1 MLDILLLIVG
11 LILILIGANY
21 LIDGA
26 SAVAKRW
33 GLSEFVIG
41 MTIVG
46 IGTSAPEMVVSFI
59 SAIKGNA
66 DIAVGNIVGSNI
78 FNILM
83 ILGVSAIIYPLSLT
97 GNNLKKDIPF
107 CLLAVITLIFATS
120 DILFDGAADNILSRT
135 DGLFLLSLYAVF
147 MAYTIF
153 SAKSG
158 SPSELESGATVG
170 ENVETEKNV
179 KVKPL
184 WLSAIMIVGGLAGLV
199 FGGEMFVK
207 SATAIAKMLNV
218 SDAVIAVTI
227 LAGGS
232 SLPELASCV
241 VAAYKKNAE
250 LALGNVI
257 GSNVANIFM
266 ILGGSAVIHPLKMDN
281 ITSVDLGVLL
291 ISTLLLFVTA
301 FTFKKRQLDR
311 YEGFIFIA
319 IYIGYVIWLIK

>member
-78 FNILM
+78 FNNLM

-107 CLLAVITLIFATS
+107 CLLAVITFIFATS
-120 DILFDGAADNILSRT
+120 DIFFDGAADNILSRT

-153 SAKSG
+153 SAQSG
-158 SPSELESGATVG
+158 SPSELESGAAVG
-170 ENVETEKNV
+170 EKVETEKNV

-207 SATAIAKMLNV
+207 SATAIANMLNV

-257 GSNVANIFM
+257 GSNVSNIFM
-266 ILGGSAVIHPLKMDN
+266 ILGGSAVIHPLKMGN